1 MNSGFGGCLSRGHVN
16 AFEQALGLCNRISST
31 HSVGSHEDGDTAET
45 FDKEIVNATLDR
57 GCGVV
62 GCVVGSG

>member
-1 MNSGFGGCLSRGHVN
+1 MN
-16 AFEQALGLCNRISST
+16 AFEQALGLSNRISST